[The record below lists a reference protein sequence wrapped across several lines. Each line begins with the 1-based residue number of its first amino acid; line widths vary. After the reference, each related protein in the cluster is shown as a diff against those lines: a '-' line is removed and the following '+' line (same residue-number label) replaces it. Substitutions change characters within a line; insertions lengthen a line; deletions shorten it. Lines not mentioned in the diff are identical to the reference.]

1 MGFPRR
7 GKAATLEGRKKRL
20 EALKASGAPPN
31 NTVAGRKAANPNRLL
46 TEKQRLFVKHWAE
59 GSSVS
64 EAAFKAGYAD
74 GGAFAHTMKH
84 DPAIIKL
91 YNQLTAKFEK
101 AGEMSRKKVMEGLK
115 RAAELAESREE
126 AANMVSAW
134 RQIGLLCGYYEP
146 TRVEVDVNVR
156 GNVILERLN
165 RLSDAELLK
174 IIDVEP
180 EPGPE
185 SE

>member
-7 GKAATLEGRKKRL
+7 GKAATPEGRKKRL
-20 EALKASGAPPN
+20 DALKASGSPHN
-31 NTVAGRKAANPNRLL
+31 GTVAGRKAANPNRLL
-46 TEKQRLFVKHWAE
+46 TAKQKAFVKHWAE

-74 GGAFAHTMKH
+74 GGAYAHTMKH
-84 DPAIIKL
+84 DPAIMKL
-91 YNQLTAKFEK
+91 YSALTAKYEK
-101 AGEMSRKKVMEGLK
+101 SGEMSRQKVMDGLK
-115 RAAELAESREE
+115 RAAELAESKEE
-126 AANMVSAW
+126 AANMVAAW

-156 GNVILERLN
+156 GNVLLERLN
-165 RLSDAELLK
+165 RLSDAELIK

-185 SE
+185 